1 MDRVIEFSLNNPI
14 LIAALLVVL
23 IAIVANEILA
33 WRRGKHAIDTTDATQ
48 LYNRDK
54 AVFVDVRGENAFQTS
69 HLPGAVNI
77 PMTHLEKRQDK
88 LKRFKGR
95 SIIVYCDNGQTTL
108 KAVNALRELGW
119 PEVYQLKGGLDAWR
133 DASMPTEGRG

>member
-1 MDRVIEFSLNNPI
+1 
-14 LIAALLVVL
+14 
-23 IAIVANEILA
+23 
-33 WRRGKHAIDTTDATQ
+33 
-48 LYNRDK
+48 
-54 AVFVDVRGENAFQTS
+54 
-69 HLPGAVNI
+69 
-77 PMTHLEKRQDK
+77 MTHLEKRQDK